1 MKKIFIFLILV
12 LTFPFFCSAAEII
25 HGAGASF
32 PYPVYQAW
40 AFLYNKETKNK
51 INYQSIGSGGGIR
64 QITSKTVDFG
74 ASDAPMLP
82 EDLVKNNLLQFPAVM
97 GGVVPIINVE
107 GIEKGTLKLT
117 PEILVDIFLGDIAMW
132 NDPAIVKNNK
142 GIKLPDELISVVHRS
157 DGSGTTAIFSTY
169 LSDVSDKWEK
179 KVGSG
184 KALKWPLGI
193 GGKGN
198 EGVASY
204 VKRIKNSIGYVE
216 SAYVRQNNMDYALIQ
231 NKDGMYVKPTSEA
244 VKAAAA
250 DAKWE
255 QSKGYYLWLVNAP
268 GQQSWPIVGPT
279 FILLSK
285 DQIEQ
290 NKKVVQFF
298 DWAFNNGNSAA
309 EKLDYIPLPENLK
322 SDIRNYWDKNGIFS
336 N

>member
-1 MKKIFIFLILV
+1 MKKIFILLILV
-12 LTFPFFCSAAEII
+12 LTFPFFCGAAEII

-82 EDLVKNNLLQFPAVM
+82 EDLAKNNLLQFPAVM
-97 GGVVPIINVE
+97 GGVIPVINVE

-117 PEILVDIFLGDIAMW
+117 PEILADIFLGDITMW

-169 LSDVSDKWEK
+169 LSDVSDKWKK

-216 SAYVRQNNMDYALIQ
+216 SAYVKQSNMDYALIQ
-231 NKDGMYVKPTSEA
+231 NKEGMYVKPTSEA

-250 DAKWE
+250 DAKWD

-322 SDIRNYWDKNGIFS
+322 SDIRNYWNKNGIFS